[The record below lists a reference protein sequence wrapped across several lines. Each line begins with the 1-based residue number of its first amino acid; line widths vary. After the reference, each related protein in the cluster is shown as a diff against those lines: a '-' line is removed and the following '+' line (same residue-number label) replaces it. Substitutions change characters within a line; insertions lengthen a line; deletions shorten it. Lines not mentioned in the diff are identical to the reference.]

1 MPTQKL
7 TPQFIAAAI
16 EGFEA
21 QKTRIDLQMVE
32 LRSMLSGAAATTA
45 AAPEAAPR
53 KRRKFSAAVK
63 QKMREAQQKRWVTK
77 KAAETAELAVAEKA
91 APKKT
96 AVKKKAAKKVAE
108 PAPSLL

>member
-21 QKTRIDLQMVE
+21 QKTRIDLQIVE

-45 AAPEAAPR
+45 ATPEAAPG
-53 KRRKFSAAVK
+53 
-63 QKMREAQQKRWVTK
+63 T
-77 KAAETAELAVAEKA
+77 
-91 APKKT
+91 P
-96 AVKKKAAKKVAE
+96 
-108 PAPSLL
+108 P